1 MASMGRFRGAAFV
14 LAVMACAAPAVAQGI
29 PGTRAY
35 VEGQK
40 GWEAIRDGRHQDAAA
55 AFALALDAEPRDPSI
70 HFGAGVAAHLLGRPT
85 TAQHELERALELAP
99 SLTDA
104 SLLLADILYRAS
116 DITGAI
122 RVYESA
128 LPYAPA
134 SETLTTR
141 LEALRREAAV
151 HGGFLE
157 SHGAH
162 FTVLFEGAADAELAS
177 RVIDIL
183 EAAYWRVSTALA
195 IYPER
200 TITVVLYTQEQFRD
214 ITRSPQWAAA
224 AYDGRIR
231 LPVRGSDEDP
241 RELERVIVHE
251 FTHALVQTLT
261 RRGVP
266 MWLHE
271 GLAVMFEPTGDAWI
285 DEELSRTPTRLPLK
299 RLIDSF
305 GDLSGADARLAY
317 AQSAA
322 IVRTLFDSGGPLT
335 VGAIL
340 QDIARGDTFATAFEQ
355 RMFMSYD
362 TFISG
367 LETGH

>member
-1 MASMGRFRGAAFV
+1 MSWLHGAAFA
-14 LAVMACAAPAVAQGI
+14 LAAIVCAAPAAAQAV

-35 VEGQK
+35 VEAQK

-70 HFGAGVAAHLLGRPT
+70 HLGSGVAAYLLGQST
-85 TAQHELERALELAP
+85 AAQHALERALELAP

-104 SLLLADILYRAS
+104 SLLLANILYRAS
-116 DITGAI
+116 DIAGAI

-128 LPYAPA
+128 LQYAPA
-134 SETLTTR
+134 QETLITR

-151 HGGFLE
+151 HTDFLQ

-162 FTVLFEGAADAELAS
+162 FTVLFEGTADPDLAG
-177 RVIDIL
+177 RVIGIL
-183 EAAYWRVSTALA
+183 EAAYWRVSTAFA

-214 ITRSPQWAAA
+214 VTRSPQWAAA

-231 LPVRGSDEDP
+231 LPVRGAEADP
-241 RELERVIVHE
+241 RELERVIIHE
-251 FTHALVQTLT
+251 FTHALVQTVAP
-261 RRGVP
+261 RGVP

-271 GLAVMFEPTGDAWI
+271 GLAVMFEPDSDAWI
-285 DEELSRTPTRLPLK
+285 DEQLANAPARLPLA
-299 RLIDSF
+299 RLADSF
-305 GDLSGADARLAY
+305 GDLSGDDARLAY

-322 IVRTLFDSGGPLT
+322 IVRALFDGGGPLT
-335 VGAIL
+335 VGAVL

-362 TFISG
+362 TFVSG
-367 LETGH
+367 LATGY